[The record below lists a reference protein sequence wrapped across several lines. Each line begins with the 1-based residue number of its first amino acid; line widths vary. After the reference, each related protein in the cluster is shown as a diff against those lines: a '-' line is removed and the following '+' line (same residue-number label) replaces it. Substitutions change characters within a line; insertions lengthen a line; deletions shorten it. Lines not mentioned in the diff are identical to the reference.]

1 MGTFVAAR
9 AHHDLKH
16 MPSLQN
22 LECKTFYVN
31 LSSGPRA
38 LLLCFFEVFLAEK
51 FGFLAHEPTYGVHFF
66 HAHFIH
72 GRLLLLQSRFH
83 VVVREITPYFVGL
96 NGDKK
101 KKAKAQTKR
110 KNKRAKDSFLKCIDM
125 CHIVQIM

>member
-1 MGTFVAAR
+1 M
-9 AHHDLKH
+9 
-16 MPSLQN
+16 
-22 LECKTFYVN
+22 
-31 LSSGPRA
+31 
-38 LLLCFFEVFLAEK
+38 AEK

-110 KNKRAKDSFLKCIDM
+110 KNKRTKDSFLKCID
-125 CHIVQIM
+125 IVCMSRCPSYNNTERVQTRDKPGTKKKSNFFIMHWSAEYVMYSSHKSK